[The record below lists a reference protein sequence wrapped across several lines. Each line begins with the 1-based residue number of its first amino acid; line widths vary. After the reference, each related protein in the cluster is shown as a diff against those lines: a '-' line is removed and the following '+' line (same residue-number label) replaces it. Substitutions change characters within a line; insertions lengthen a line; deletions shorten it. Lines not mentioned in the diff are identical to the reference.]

1 MAKMNN
7 SQHPSGIGAGMPNGA
22 TVAEFKTYPEAV
34 SYVER
39 LLKGEFPSASVA
51 IVGTDLRTV
60 ERVRAKINYGR
71 LALSGAMNGLW
82 LGLFVY
88 IIFGSSID
96 PNSEQ
101 SVQVFS
107 IGSALAVGAGI
118 GMLWQVIRFSMN
130 KSKRSFTS
138 ASSVVANSYAVLVPN
153 ELTSEASQAFIK
165 GGEQEA

>member
-1 MAKMNN
+1 MNN

>member
-1 MAKMNN
+1 MNN

-39 LLKGEFPSASVA
+39 LLKGEFPAASLA

-153 ELTSEASQAFIK
+153 ELTSEANQAFIK

>member
-1 MAKMNN
+1 MNN

-39 LLKGEFPSASVA
+39 LLKGEFPAASVA

-138 ASSVVANSYAVLVPN
+138 ASSVVANSYSVLVPN
-153 ELTSEASQAFIK
+153 ELTSEANQAFIK

>member
-1 MAKMNN
+1 
-7 SQHPSGIGAGMPNGA
+7 MPNGA
-22 TVAEFKTYPEAV
+22 TVAEFNTYQEAV

-39 LLKGEFPSASVA
+39 ILKGDFPAVSVA

-60 ERVRAKINYGR
+60 ERVRAKINYGK

-82 LGLFVY
+82 LGLFAY
-88 IIFGSSID
+88 LIFGSTTQ

-101 SVQVFS
+101 TVQVFS

-118 GMLWQVIRFSMN
+118 GMLWQVIRFSLN
-130 KSKRSFTS
+130 KSKRGFIS

-153 ELTSEASQAFIK
+153 ELTSEANQAFIK

>member
-1 MAKMNN
+1 MNN
-7 SQHPSGIGAGMPNGA
+7 SQHPSGIGAGMPSGA

-39 LLKGEFPSASVA
+39 LLKGEFPAASVA

-153 ELTSEASQAFIK
+153 ELTSEANQAFIK

>member
-1 MAKMNN
+1 
-7 SQHPSGIGAGMPNGA
+7 
-22 TVAEFKTYPEAV
+22 
-34 SYVER
+34 
-39 LLKGEFPSASVA
+39 
-51 IVGTDLRTV
+51 
-60 ERVRAKINYGR
+60 
-71 LALSGAMNGLW
+71 MNGLW
-82 LGLFVY
+82 LGLFVF
-88 IIFGSSID
+88 IIFGSSTD
-96 PNSEQ
+96 PKSEQ
-101 SVQVFS
+101 TIQLFS